1 MSTLVQGSGLLLQL
15 MYGART
21 AEALSATDAMNQI
34 RLAELFASTIAE
46 HAGIVAAS
54 AIYSFGRVSGDT
66 FQPIWSEAC
75 ARTLLLGAVNNDLK
89 RHSLTVPF
97 LYTALG
103 KPPNHYNIWMS
114 ALCQSLTTFLADF
127 VSPACDWKYHSIDYF
142 THWVTD
148 MRIFLMYILIIITL
162 GSSRCALAKLLRDRH
177 HDVSIVQVHK

>member
-1 MSTLVQGSGLLLQL
+1 MQGSGLLLQL

-54 AIYSFGRVSGDT
+54 AIYSFGRVSGDSVHSILNAHQCWLIGLYNDVPSRCSECRCEGT
-66 FQPIWSEAC
+66 QPNRAVAC
-75 ARTLLLGAVNNDLK
+75 I
-89 RHSLTVPF
+89 
-97 LYTALG
+97 ALG

-114 ALCQSLTTFLADF
+114 ALCQSLTTLLADF
-127 VSPACDWKYHSIDYF
+127 LSLACDWKYHSMHYF
-142 THWVTD
+142 THWVTN

-162 GSSRCALAKLLRDRH
+162 GSSR
-177 HDVSIVQVHK
+177 